1 MNCVFYV
8 NNSLENKINKN
19 ITLVA
24 TKTIVFLESVDVFN
38 MHIKTRENVNANY
51 CMVNGK
57 YYFISDKRILR
68 NDLFEYTLKEDVL
81 MTFKNELLDTQCE
94 VIECQNNFDNDNVSY
109 LEKQKIERT
118 KIDIENPFN
127 DDSIILI
134 TVQ

>member
-19 ITLVA
+19 ITLVT
-24 TKTIVFLESVDVFN
+24 TKTILLLESVDVFN
-38 MHIKTRENVNANY
+38 MHIRIKENINANY
-51 CMVNGK
+51 CLINGK
-57 YYFISDKRILR
+57 YYFISDKKILR

-81 MTFKNELLDTQCE
+81 MTFKDELLNTQCE
-94 VIECQNNFDNDNVSY
+94 VIECQNNFDDDNVSY
-109 LEKQKIERT
+109 SEKQKIERT

-127 DDSIILI
+127 DDSIILV

>member
-19 ITLVA
+19 ITLVT
-24 TKTIVFLESVDVFN
+24 TKAILFLESVDIFN
-38 MHIKTRENVNANY
+38 MHIKIKENVNANY
-51 CMVNGK
+51 CFINGK

-81 MTFKNELLDTQCE
+81 MTFKNELLNMQCE
-94 VIECQNNFDNDNVSY
+94 VIECQNNFDDDNVSY
-109 LEKQKIERT
+109 SEKQKIERT
-118 KIDIENPFN
+118 KIEIENPFN
-127 DDSIILI
+127 DDSIILV

>member
-8 NNSLENKINKN
+8 NNSLKNKINKN

-24 TKTIVFLESVDVFN
+24 TKTILFLESVDIFN
-38 MHIKTRENVNANY
+38 MHIKIRENVNANY
-51 CMVNGK
+51 CLINGK

-81 MTFKNELLDTQCE
+81 MTFKNELLNTQCE

-127 DDSIILI
+127 DDSIILV

>member
-24 TKTIVFLESVDVFN
+24 TKIILFLESVDVFN
-38 MHIKTRENVNANY
+38 MHIKTKESVNANY
-51 CMVNGK
+51 CLINGK
-57 YYFISDKRILR
+57 YYFITDKRILR
-68 NDLFEYTLKEDVL
+68 NELFEYTLKEDVL
-81 MTFKNELLDTQCE
+81 MSFKNELLNTQCE

-109 LEKQKIERT
+109 SEKQKIERT

-127 DDSIILI
+127 EDSIILV

>member
-19 ITLVA
+19 ITLVT
-24 TKTIVFLESVDVFN
+24 TKAILFLESVDIFN
-38 MHIKTRENVNANY
+38 MHIKTKENVNANY
-51 CMVNGK
+51 CLINEK

-81 MTFKNELLDTQCE
+81 MTFKNELLNTQCE

-118 KIDIENPFN
+118 KIVIENLFN
-127 DDSIILI
+127 DNSIILV

>member
-24 TKTIVFLESVDVFN
+24 TKAIIFLESVDIFN
-38 MHIKTRENVNANY
+38 MRIKTRESVDANY
-51 CMVNGK
+51 CLINEK

-81 MTFKNELLDTQCE
+81 MTFKNELLNTQCE

-127 DDSIILI
+127 DDSIII
-134 TVQ
+134 VTVQ

>member
-24 TKTIVFLESVDVFN
+24 TKAILFLESVDIFN
-38 MHIKTRENVNANY
+38 MHIKIKENVNANY
-51 CMVNGK
+51 CLINGK

-81 MTFKNELLDTQCE
+81 MTFKNELLNTQCE
-94 VIECQNNFDNDNVSY
+94 VIECQNNFDSDNVSY
-109 LEKQKIERT
+109 MEKQKIERT

-127 DDSIILI
+127 EDSIILV

>member
-1 MNCVFYV
+1 MNCIFYV

-24 TKTIVFLESVDVFN
+24 TKAILFLESVDIFN
-38 MHIKTRENVNANY
+38 MRIKIKENINANY
-51 CMVNGK
+51 CLINGK

-81 MTFKNELLDTQCE
+81 MTFKNELLNTQCE
-94 VIECQNNFDNDNVSY
+94 VVECQNNFDNDNVSY

-127 DDSIILI
+127 DNSIILI